1 MRKIMGI
8 EIQLNTAN
16 KAPIYKQL
24 VEQFEEAIRSG
35 RLKPGEQVT
44 SMNDFAMQ
52 MGISKETVKKT
63 YGILREKGLLIPQQ
77 GKGFYVAETYLD
89 SKPRVLVL
97 FDKLSI
103 YKEVMYNS
111 LVDELGERADLTILT
126 HNQNLDL
133 FTYYLDTCL
142 DKFDYYVISPHF
154 PLDEKSQHAA
164 VKLISRI
171 PNRKLIMI
179 DHWMQNYPG
188 NYGAVYQ
195 DFENDVYEG
204 LKQGLEKLKT
214 TTGLKVITLPSS
226 LYGSMVSK
234 GVERF
239 CNDYNIPVSFMH
251 SVPEEVLP
259 NETYLILN
267 SQLDSG
273 LAAFSRRV
281 KAQNMEIGKD
291 VFVISYNEFEL
302 NEVVLNGLT
311 TISADFKHMGQTAA
325 AMILEKRTWKE
336 HCDFKMTRRYTF

>member
-1 MRKIMGI
+1 MGI
-8 EIQLNTAN
+8 DIILDISD

-35 RLKPGEQVT
+35 KLKPGEQVA
-44 SMNDFAMQ
+44 SMNDFASQ

-103 YKEVMYNS
+103 YKEVLYNS
-111 LVDELGERADLTILT
+111 LADALGEQADITILT
-126 HNQNLDL
+126 HNQNLEL
-133 FTYYLDTCL
+133 FTYYLDTYL

-154 PLDEKSQHAA
+154 PLDAKTQQAA
-164 VKLISRI
+164 VKLISRV
-171 PNRKLIMI
+171 PNRKLIMV
-179 DHWMQNYPG
+179 DHWMQNYQG

-204 LKQGLEKLKT
+204 LKQGLEKLKST
-214 TTGLKVITLPSS
+214 SCLKVVTLPSS
-226 LYGSMVSK
+226 LYGSMLTK
-234 GVERF
+234 GVDRF
-239 CNDYNIPVSFMH
+239 VNEFNIPVSYSD
-251 SVPEEVLP
+251 SVVDEILP
-259 NETYLILN
+259 NETYLILS

-273 LAAFSRRV
+273 LAAFARKV
-281 KAQNMEIGKD
+281 KEQNLEVGKD
-291 VFVISYNEFEL
+291 VFVISYNEFDL

-311 TISADFKHMGQTAA
+311 TISTDFKQMGRTAA
-325 AMILEKRTWKE
+325 QMIIEKKSWKE
-336 HCDFKMTRRYTF
+336 HCDFKMTRRSTF